1 MIFILFFLLVTY
13 KRRMKSYSA
22 KIGQSWERKLGYL
35 RYFQKK
41 QIKSNL
47 LCVDRDKEGE
57 QEVFKQREEA
67 TEVKPV
73 KVRRYP
79 TPKDLI

>member
-1 MIFILFFLLVTY
+1 MGGGAGWPETVTLDCFGNWICSILCLLSQV
-13 KRRMKSYSA
+13 
-22 KIGQSWERKLGYL
+22 
-35 RYFQKK
+35 F
-41 QIKSNL
+41 L